1 MSSKK
6 ATRKVTVVTNVR
18 AECEEPTEVRL
29 ATITEY
35 VCLATKSVF
44 LKGSVKTDSSQTTS
58 MLSSYSKG
66 NRCLSGKGHLG
77 NSNTSSL
84 N

>member
-1 MSSKK
+1 MSSRK

-18 AECEEPTEVRL
+18 AECEEPTEVSL

-35 VCLATKSVF
+35 ICLATESAF
-44 LKGSVKTDSSQTTS
+44 LKGCVKIDSSPTTS

-66 NRCLSGKGHLG
+66 ERISVRERALG
-77 NSNTSSL
+77 
-84 N
+84 

>member
-1 MSSKK
+1 M
-6 ATRKVTVVTNVR
+6 VTNVR
-18 AECEEPTEVRL
+18 AEREEPTEVRL
-29 ATITEY
+29 TTITEY
-35 VCLATKSVF
+35 VCLAAESAF
-44 LKGSVKTDSSQTTS
+44 LKGCVKIDSSQTTS

-66 NRCLSGKGHLG
+66 NGYLSGKGHLG

>member
-1 MSSKK
+1 MSRRK

-18 AECEEPTEVRL
+18 AEGEEPTEVRL

-35 VCLATKSVF
+35 VCLATESAF
-44 LKGSVKTDSSQTTS
+44 LKDCVKTDSSQTTS

-66 NRCLSGKGHLG
+66 NECLSGKGHLG
-77 NSNTSSL
+77 NSNPVL
-84 N
+84 